1 MVSIDDLVTNN
12 HKKSALYEVWNGQK
26 LMIGSL
32 VFTLGDNVIAILEYS
47 VWGKIMNRYLVWNF
61 FEEVTFDIENWTWK
75 SKFSQ
80 FLSNTPFQKR

>member
-32 VFTLGDNVIAILEYS
+32 VFTLGDNVIAILEFS
-47 VWGKIMNRYLVWNF
+47 VWGIRKWIGSDFWHTKLNLKV
-61 FEEVTFDIENWTWK
+61 K
-75 SKFSQ
+75 SQ
-80 FLSNTPFQKR
+80 